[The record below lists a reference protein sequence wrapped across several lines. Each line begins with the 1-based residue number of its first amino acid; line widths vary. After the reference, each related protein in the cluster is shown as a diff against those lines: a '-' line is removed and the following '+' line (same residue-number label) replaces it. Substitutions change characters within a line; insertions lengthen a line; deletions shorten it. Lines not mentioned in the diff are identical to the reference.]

1 MSFRLLVAAAA
12 ARRVASARAASA
24 SAPFS
29 SSASASAR
37 RLGSAPAL
45 GAAPQNGAQARC
57 PTLRQRRGFAI
68 SAPRQGGQTL
78 VEKIAQRHAVGLGDG
93 ESVRSGDFIAI
104 RPRHIMTH
112 DNTGAVIPKF
122 KGIGATRLADAQQ
135 PVFALDH
142 DIQNK
147 GDKNMAKYHSIEQF
161 AATHGNRFYPA
172 GRGIAHQVLVEEGH
186 AWPGTMVVGSDSHSN
201 MYGGIGCLGT
211 PVVRTDAAAIWAT
224 AQTWWQAPPVARVEL
239 RGALPPGVVGK
250 DVIVALCALFG
261 NDEVLNHAVEFAGDG
276 VRALAVED
284 RLAIAN
290 MTTEWGA
297 LAGLFAVDE
306 TVLRWYEARA
316 AKHPTQAINDASVAD
331 LRRSIDADP
340 ALWTADADAAYAK
353 RLWLDL
359 STLTPHVSGPDTV
372 KAATPLAT
380 LEPRRVAIHK
390 AYVVSC
396 VNSRA
401 KDLREA
407 ADVVRAV
414 QRAHPDKKVAAA
426 DGVAWYVAPASSQVL
441 ADAQASGDWQVLLD
455 AGARPLP
462 PGCGPCIGLGVGLLE
477 DGEVGISATN
487 RNYKGRMGS
496 KRAHTYLASPAV
508 VAASALRGYICSPA
522 AAIKGDAAE
531 SADAEPLAVSY
542 GIESSGSSASAAPAS
557 SAASAAIDGFPAAL
571 SGRLVFLPADNLNTD
586 GIYPGKYTYQD
597 DITRDQMRAIVMEN
611 YDPEFS
617 RLVQPEDVVVAG
629 ANFGT
634 GSSREQAAT
643 ALLAAGVRLV
653 ICESAS
659 ETFKRNAVNNGL
671 LVLESPTLVSW
682 LRARFDSGL
691 TIVTGLDARVALTAG
706 KVALVDSTGAQ
717 VFETAIPRIGKAA
730 QEIIVAGGLEN
741 WVRQRMAAAAN

>member
-1 MSFRLLVAAAA
+1 
-12 ARRVASARAASA
+12 
-24 SAPFS
+24 
-29 SSASASAR
+29 
-37 RLGSAPAL
+37 
-45 GAAPQNGAQARC
+45 
-57 PTLRQRRGFAI
+57 
-68 SAPRQGGQTL
+68 
-78 VEKIAQRHAVGLGDG
+78 
-93 ESVRSGDFIAI
+93 
-104 RPRHIMTH
+104 
-112 DNTGAVIPKF
+112 
-122 KGIGATRLADAQQ
+122 
-135 PVFALDH
+135 
-142 DIQNK
+142 
-147 GDKNMAKYHSIEQF
+147 
-161 AATHGNRFYPA
+161 
-172 GRGIAHQVLVEEGH
+172 
-186 AWPGTMVVGSDSHSN
+186 
-201 MYGGIGCLGT
+201 
-211 PVVRTDAAAIWAT
+211 
-224 AQTWWQAPPVARVEL
+224 
-239 RGALPPGVVGK
+239 
-250 DVIVALCALFG
+250 
-261 NDEVLNHAVEFAGDG
+261 
-276 VRALAVED
+276 
-284 RLAIAN
+284 

-316 AKHPTQAINDASVAD
+316 AARPTQAINAASVAE
-331 LRRSIDADP
+331 LRRSVETDP
-340 ALWTADADAAYAK
+340 ALWTADADATYAK

-380 LEPRRVAIHK
+380 LEPRRVAIQK

-396 VNSRA
+396 VNSRV

-414 QRAHPDKKVAAA
+414 QRAHPGQKVAAA
-426 DGVAWYVAPASSQVL
+426 AGVSWYVAPASSQVL

-477 DGEVGISATN
+477 DGVVCISATN

-522 AAIKGDAAE
+522 AAIKGDAADAAAA
-531 SADAEPLAVSY
+531 SAEPSTVLY
-542 GIESSGSSASAAPAS
+542 GIESGSPSSSALPATASAAS
-557 SAASAAIDGFPAAL
+557 SAIDGFPAAL

-671 LVLESPTLVSW
+671 LVLESPALVSW

-706 KVALVDSTGAQ
+706 KVALVDSAGAQ

>member
-12 ARRVASARAASA
+12 ARRAGVAPGVSTHPRRHAAFTA
-24 SAPFS
+24 
-29 SSASASAR
+29 
-37 RLGSAPAL
+37 
-45 GAAPQNGAQARC
+45 
-57 PTLRQRRGFAI
+57 RRGFAFT
-68 SAPRQGGQTL
+68 APRQGGQTL
-78 VEKIAQRHAVGLGDG
+78 VEKIAQRHAVGLGEG
-93 ESVRSGDFIAI
+93 EVVRSGDFIAI

-122 KGIGATRLADAQQ
+122 KSIGATQLADPQQ

-142 DIQNK
+142 DIQNT
-147 GDKNMAKYHSIEQF
+147 GEKNQAKYRSIEQF
-161 AATHGNRFYPA
+161 AYTHGNRFYPA

-224 AQTWWQAPPVARVEL
+224 AQTWWQTPPVAKVEL
-239 RGALPPGVVGK
+239 LGTLPPGVVGK
-250 DVIVALCALFG
+250 DVIVALCGLFS
-261 NDEVLNHAVEFAGDG
+261 NDEVLNHAVEFVGEG
-276 VRALAVED
+276 THSLPVED

-297 LAGLFAVDE
+297 LAGLFAVDDV
-306 TVLRWYEARA
+306 TLQWYDARARA
-316 AKHPTQAINDASVAD
+316 ATSSAISPSSVAALRASISSDANCWAPDNDAV
-331 LRRSIDADP
+331 
-340 ALWTADADAAYAK
+340 YAK
-353 RLWLDL
+353 HLWLDL
-359 STLTPHVSGPDTV
+359 SSLTPHVSGPDTV
-372 KAATPLAT
+372 KAATPLAV
-380 LEPRRVAIHK
+380 LERKKIAINK
-390 AYVVSC
+390 AYIVSC

-414 QRAHPDKKVAAA
+414 QRARPGVPVKAA
-426 DGVAWYVAPASSQVL
+426 DGVAWYVAAASSQVM
-441 ADAQASGDWQVLLD
+441 AESQAAGDWQVLVD
-455 AGARPLP
+455 AGAKTLP

-496 KRAHTYLASPAV
+496 KKAHTYLSSPAV
-508 VAASALRGYICSPA
+508 VAASALQGFICSPA
-522 AAIKGDAAE
+522 TAIKGAIDAATVRSVRFGIKD
-531 SADAEPLAVSY
+531 SAQQRKVSAV
-542 GIESSGSSASAAPAS
+542 
-557 SAASAAIDGFPAAL
+557 AASDAIQGFPKSL
-571 SGRLVFLPADNLNTD
+571 DGRLVFLPADNLNTD

-597 DITRDQMRAIVMEN
+597 DITREQMKLIVMEN

-617 RLVQPEDVVVAG
+617 HTVQSGDIVVAG

-643 ALLAAGVRLV
+643 ALLAAGIRLI

-671 LVLESPTLVSW
+671 LVLESPRLVQW
-682 LRARFDSGL
+682 LRSQFQTPNAAL
-691 TIVTGLDARVALTAG
+691 TITTGLDAHI
-706 KVALVDSTGAQ
+706 ALVDGKIELRDGSGSL
-717 VFETAIPRIGKAA
+717 VYEGSLPRIGKAA

-741 WVRQRMAAAAN
+741 WVRARMSPSSQ